1 MVSHAQI
8 ARNRLYSLFLG
19 FFSHLTADLLY
30 YSANMSTPS
39 PHTSMMQKVLRPL
52 VRLLL
57 RNGVAYADFSAVAR
71 RIFVEVASEDFGLPG
86 RKQSVSRVSVLTG
99 VNRKEVKR
107 LLEEPVEKE
116 PAGKENNRAA
126 RVVSAWM
133 RDSDF
138 RTTAGKPRVLGWG
151 DPQAAG
157 SFEDLVKRYSGDMT
171 ARAILDELLRVGSV
185 SINDKKSKVTLVSNG
200 YVPAGSDEELLRLSG
215 NSINDM
221 LNTIDHNFSKEAEV
235 TRLQLSVAYDDVPAN
250 GVELFRERSNEKS
263 LELLKDLDQFLA
275 KQDRTVNPSVKGEGR
290 YRTGVGIYYFEE
302 PVVEPEDAELP
313 VKDKAK
319 DDAK

>member
-1 MVSHAQI
+1 MPDYCI
-8 ARNRLYSLFLG
+8 F
-19 FFSHLTADLLY
+19 TP
-30 YSANMSTPS
+30 MSDPS
-39 PHTSMMQKVLRPL
+39 SHTSMMKKVLRPL

-71 RIFVEVASEDFGLPG
+71 RVFVEVASEDFGLPG

-107 LLEEPVEKE
+107 LLEEPEEKE
-116 PAGKENNRAA
+116 SAKKENNRAA

-138 RTTAGKPRVLGWG
+138 RTKAGKPKVLGWG
-151 DPQAAG
+151 DPQAEG

-185 SINDKKSKVTLVSNG
+185 SIDENKSKVRLVSNG

-221 LNTIDHNFSKEAEV
+221 LGTIDHNFSKEAED
-235 TRLQLSVAYDDVPAN
+235 TRLQLSVAYDDVPTS
-250 GVELFRERSNEKS
+250 GVELFRKLSNEKS
-263 LELLKDLDQFLA
+263 LELLSELDQFLA
-275 KQDRTVNPSVKGEGR
+275 TQDRSVNPSVKGEGR
-290 YRTGVGIYYFEE
+290 YRTGLGIYYFEE
-302 PVVEPEDAELP
+302 PIVTTDSTEHPG
-313 VKDKAK
+313 KDEAN

>member
-1 MVSHAQI
+1 MQNLQETDNVAQ
-8 ARNRLYSLFLG
+8 YLG
-19 FFSHLTADLLY
+19 FFSHLNSRFTVYLPT
-30 YSANMSTPS
+30 MSEPS
-39 PHTSMMQKVLRPL
+39 PHTSMMKKVLRPL

-71 RIFVEVASEDFGLPG
+71 RVFVEVASEDFGLPG

-107 LLEEPVEKE
+107 LLEEPEEKE
-116 PAGKENNRAA
+116 ATKKENNRAA
-126 RVVSAWM
+126 RVVHAWM

-138 RTTAGKPRVLGWG
+138 QTRAGKPKVLGWG
-151 DPQAAG
+151 DPQAEG
-157 SFEDLVKRYSGDMT
+157 GFEDLVKRYSGDMT

-185 SINDKKSKVTLVSNG
+185 SIDDNKSKVTLVSNG

-215 NSINDM
+215 NSIND
-221 LNTIDHNFSKEAEV
+221 LLCTIDHNFSKEAEL

-250 GVELFRERSNEKS
+250 GVELFRELSQEKS
-263 LELLKDLDQFLA
+263 LALLNDLDQFLS
-275 KQDRTVNPSVKGEGR
+275 KQDRSVNPSVAGEGR
-290 YRTGVGIYYFEE
+290 YRTGLGIYYFEE
-302 PVVEPEDAELP
+302 PVAEPESIEQP
-313 VKDKAK
+313 VKKEVD